1 MDTPIRPAALSIRNA
16 TQYTGLS
23 RSTLYRMMATGQLP
37 SIKIGVRRLIRMQD
51 LDALIVAASEAPH
64 RDVSIGE

>member
-23 RSTLYRMMATGQLP
+23 RSTLYRMMTTGQLP
-37 SIKIGVRRLIRMQD
+37 SIKIGVRRLLRIED
-51 LDALIVAASEAPH
+51 LDALIAAASGAPL
-64 RDVSIGE
+64 RAVSCGE